1 MVAVITIINVIC
13 MVWYKDLD
21 SDQLLVQ
28 IPTQSHAN
36 KALYSI

>member
-1 MVAVITIINVIC
+1 MVAVITIIDVIY

-21 SDQLLVQ
+21 SDQPLVQ
-28 IPTQSHAN
+28 IPIQSHAS